1 MLSGDMGGYVQFDA
15 VRVLVQKLGEGVA
28 EAQMIGQVLGKLDE
42 ATFTGTMGD
51 GEQGV
56 FAKLTF
62 KDKKANGLKQLVDL
76 TTQIA
81 SMAGEFG
88 ASAPGDFPEP
98 PEPEAIEI
106 APVEGGRE
114 DK

>member
-1 MLSGDMGGYVQFDA
+1 
-15 VRVLVQKLGEGVA
+15 
-28 EAQMIGQVLGKLDE
+28 
-42 ATFTGTMGD
+42 MGD
-51 GEQGV
+51 GEQGA

-88 ASAPGDFPEP
+88 ASFPDEA
-98 PEPEAIEI
+98 PEAIEI
-106 APVEGGRE
+106 APVEDGRE